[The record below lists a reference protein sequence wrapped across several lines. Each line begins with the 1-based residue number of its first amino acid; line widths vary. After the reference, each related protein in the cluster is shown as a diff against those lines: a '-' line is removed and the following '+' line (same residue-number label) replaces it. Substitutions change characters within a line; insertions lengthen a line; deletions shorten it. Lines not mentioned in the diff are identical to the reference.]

1 MILHELF
8 FTIILFAQVVLRY
21 CLIIFRF
28 VRFFVWAFCCC
39 FLFQQTFLLNAPRL
53 FVIIWFSISAVWL
66 WLLVSVCSFVWSFAN
81 EWFSSWKN
89 ATFETTKTNRNTAT
103 KNRSVSCTHKWR
115 AFANYILVLKGFF
128 IALLFMHMQKK
139 TTTFFSVQI
148 PTWKFT
154 IFFFRFCYSFIK
166 FGFLLWKL
174 W

>member
-115 AFANYILVLKGFF
+115 AFANYILVLKVFF
-128 IALLFMHMQKK
+128 IALLFMHMQQHFFQFKFQHGNSP
-139 TTTFFSVQI
+139 FFSFVLV
-148 PTWKFT
+148 TH
-154 IFFFRFCYSFIK
+154 
-166 FGFLLWKL
+166 L
-174 W
+174 